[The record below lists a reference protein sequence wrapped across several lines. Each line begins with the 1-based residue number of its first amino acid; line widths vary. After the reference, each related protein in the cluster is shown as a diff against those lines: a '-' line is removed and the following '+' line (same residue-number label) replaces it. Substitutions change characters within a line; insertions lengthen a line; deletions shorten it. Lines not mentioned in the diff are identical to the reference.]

1 VLPFLSELDGEQ
13 YAAATSSLN
22 ATVSAGAGSGKT
34 RVLAARY
41 LWLITQ
47 GICRV
52 EEILTITFTNKAA
65 NEMHDRIYRLLLEN
79 RDIPEAR
86 AAVDNFHNAAISTLD
101 SFCASVARSAS
112 RLYGVSPD
120 FSPDMGGIR
129 ELARGLALRF
139 VLDHRNH
146 PGLKDLIAEKK
157 IRFVADELFAFP
169 ALRHSL
175 ISRPL
180 DYADFAKRQKE
191 KLFHDW
197 KEKTAAASY
206 LTAALKAE
214 ADACDIEFARDFA
227 FVLAAETG
235 VPGTEVFLNGG
246 GSDVIRQNT
255 EDYFSFLHGAAYFP
269 VRKKSEKYGR
279 FKQHRDELK
288 DNVAELE
295 AIANY
300 ILQWD
305 IVEAVYP
312 LMDEY
317 QNLLAKKKR
326 ESGMLG
332 FSDIARLVVDA
343 LSRDADLRQMYK
355 KAYKKIM
362 IDEFQDNNAL
372 QRDMVY
378 LLAEKYERR
387 EKGVPSRED
396 LLPDKVFFVGDEKQS
411 IYGFRGADVSVFRG
425 LADDFSDGFSDVSS
439 DGFSDG
445 FSDVSLA
452 EKPAAGK
459 NLSLSCN
466 YRSSPMLIKAFN
478 RIFGGLCE
486 DETEESRIPVES
498 KVSVSP
504 EVSAEVRGIF
514 PPRGQEGAPYEAS
527 YSRLKSRKPTEAE
540 TADEGTPM
548 LHFAFFDKGGIDED
562 DPRTSEAYEAA
573 YIAWKINEMVTRGC
587 EIYDRKEKKK
597 RPCAYQDFAV
607 LQRSCTRQY
616 ELEKQF
622 KSYGVPFSADR
633 PAGLFDDAPVNDLSA
648 LLRLLVYP
656 SDRVAYGALLR
667 SPLLRLSDA
676 GFTVCM
682 LNPGEPFAR
691 ELESLIPAADRKLYR
706 RGGRLYR
713 ELRGEMGK
721 LSVAE
726 LVTKLWY
733 GEGYRYE
740 TLWSPSAQAFSDLYD
755 LFFELARF
763 IDGKGKGL
771 PEFLDYL
778 DDLALKEENIDDI
791 ELPDETG
798 NGVRLMSIHKC
809 KGLEFPVV
817 FIFNCGK
824 PEKPLAQTSLACYS
838 ERWGVS
844 LKLPPAGEF
853 SEKNSSYFFRLEKEE
868 EDRKNTAEL
877 RRLLYV
883 AMTRA
888 EYALYV
894 TASLPALKES
904 EKKFRD
910 PEIEGCAPEYI
921 KERLAML
928 CVPGL
933 NPNSFLNLLIPVLAG
948 IDNSCFTLE
957 PIHDFIRKGY
967 SEEKDG
973 MRETVSRALLF
984 YEKTSVP
991 KTEVLCPPVI
1001 PASELHAPYRSAVS
1015 QSPAV
1020 KKNPQAEFE
1029 FAESGAPVESG
1040 DVAGNDGDGLELLLE
1055 TAGLAHEAF
1064 GTIVHGFIEARFN
1077 NQPEK
1082 IPPRILAGMRENQAA
1097 PIKEKAREMADKFF
1111 NSGLGADS
1119 AASGFRETEF
1129 PVLSAVGD
1137 SIVSGKIDLLF
1148 EHNGELHIVDFKTDK
1163 NEDPLKH
1170 SGQLALYR
1178 RAVSD
1183 IYGKPVR
1190 CRLFFV
1196 RSGREVELDDDMLQ
1210 TGPEEL
1216 VAAWKKERL
1225 HT

>member
-1 VLPFLSELDGEQ
+1 MLPFLSELDGEQ
-13 YAAATSSLN
+13 YAAATSVLN

-129 ELARGLALRF
+129 ELARTLALRF
-139 VLDHRNH
+139 VLDHRNN

-157 IRFVADELFAFP
+157 IRLVADELFAFP
-169 ALRHSL
+169 ALQHSL
-175 ISRPL
+175 ISQPL
-180 DYADFAKRQKE
+180 DYADFARRQRE
-191 KLFHDW
+191 KLLREW
-197 KEKTAAASY
+197 KEKTAAVSH
-206 LTAALKAE
+206 LTAALKEDAQ
-214 ADACDIEFARDFA
+214 ACDSEFTGEFAA
-227 FVLAAETG
+227 ILAAEKK
-235 VPGTEVFLNGG
+235 VPGIEAFLNGG
-246 GSDVIRQNT
+246 GSDIVRQNT
-255 EDYFSFLHGAAYFP
+255 EEYFSFLHGAAHFP
-269 VRKKSEKYGR
+269 ARKRSEQYIR

-288 DNVAELE
+288 DNAAELE

-305 IVEAVYP
+305 IVEAIYP
-312 LMDEY
+312 LMEEY

-326 ESGMLG
+326 ESGILG
-332 FSDIARLVVDA
+332 FSDIARLAVDA

-372 QRDMVY
+372 QRDLVY

-387 EKGVPSRED
+387 EKGVPRRED

-411 IYGFRGADVSVFRG
+411 IYRFRGADVSVFRG
-425 LADDFSDGFSDVSS
+425 LAGDFS
-439 DGFSDG
+439 
-445 FSDVSLA
+445 
-452 EKPAAGK
+452 AAGK

-478 RIFGGLCE
+478 RIFGGLRGE
-486 DETEESRIPVES
+486 DDTETFLIP
-498 KVSVSP
+498 
-504 EVSAEVRGIF
+504 AEVRGIF
-514 PPRGQEGAPYEAS
+514 PPRGQEGASYEAS
-527 YSRLKSRKPTEAE
+527 YSRLKSRKPAEAE
-540 TADEGTPM
+540 AADEGKPM
-548 LHFAFFDKGGIDED
+548 LHFAFFDKGKIDED
-562 DPRTSEAYEAA
+562 NPGNAETYEAA
-573 YIAWKINEMVTRGC
+573 YIAWKINEMVTQGH

-616 ELEKQF
+616 ELEKQL

-633 PAGLFDDAPVNDLSA
+633 PTGLFDDAPVNDLSA

-656 SDRVAYGALLR
+656 SDRIAYAALLR

-682 LNPGEPFAR
+682 MNPGEPFAP
-691 ELESLIPAADRKLYR
+691 ELEELVPAPDRELYR

-713 ELRGEMGK
+713 ELRGETGK

-733 GEGYRYE
+733 REGYRYE

-755 LFFELARF
+755 LLFELARF

-778 DDLALKEENIDDI
+778 DDLALKEENADDA

-817 FIFNCGK
+817 FIFNCGR
-824 PEKPLAQTSLACYS
+824 PEKARAQTSLACYS

-853 SEKNSSYFFRLEKEE
+853 SEKNSNYFFLLEKEDD
-868 EDRKNTAEL
+868 DRKSTAEL

-888 EYALYV
+888 EYTLYV
-894 TASLPALKES
+894 TSSLPLLKES
-904 EKKFRD
+904 EKKFCD
-910 PEIEGCAPEYI
+910 PETGGYTPEYI
-921 KERLAML
+921 KKRLAML

-948 IDNSCFTLE
+948 ADNSCFTVE
-957 PIHDFIRKGY
+957 PIYDYIRKGY
-967 SEEKDG
+967 SEEKNG
-973 MRETVSRALLF
+973 MRETVSRALPF
-984 YEKTSVP
+984 YEKTPVP
-991 KTEVLCPPVI
+991 ETEVLYPPVI
-1001 PASELHAPYRSAVS
+1001 PASELHAPYRSAAYR
-1015 QSPAV
+1015 SPAV
-1020 KKNPQAEFE
+1020 KKKPQAEFG
-1029 FAESGAPVESG
+1029 FVESGAPSESG
-1040 DVAGNDGDGLELLLE
+1040 DMAGNGGDGLEPLLK
-1055 TAGLAHEAF
+1055 TAGLSSEAF
-1064 GTIVHGFIEARFN
+1064 GTIVHGFIEARFK

-1082 IPPRILAGMRENQAA
+1082 IPPRILAGIRENQAV
-1097 PIKEKAREMADKFF
+1097 PVKEKAREMADKFF
-1111 NSGLGADS
+1111 NSALGAASVAS
-1119 AASGFRETEF
+1119 AFREIEF

-1148 EHNGELHIVDFKTDK
+1148 EHNGELYIVDFKTDK
-1163 NEDPLKH
+1163 YEDPHKH

-1196 RSGREVELDDDMLQ
+1196 RSGRAVELDDDVLQ
-1210 TGPEEL
+1210 TSPEEL
-1216 VAAWKKERL
+1216 VAIWKAER
-1225 HT
+1225 